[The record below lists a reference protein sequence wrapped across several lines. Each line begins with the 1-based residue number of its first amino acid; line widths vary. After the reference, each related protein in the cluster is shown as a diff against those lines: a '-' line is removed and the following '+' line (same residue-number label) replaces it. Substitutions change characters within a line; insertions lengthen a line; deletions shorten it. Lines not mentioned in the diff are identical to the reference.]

1 MTTATYNQSAA
12 FRDAAAYLSNA
23 PALSSVT
30 NATKL
35 ELYAIFKYL
44 TVSPTPNTPK
54 PSIFDFTGKA
64 KWDAWRTA
72 GELYGDRPADAE
84 ARYLEIAR
92 SLEWTE
98 GKQPEPEPTSDIDDD
113 DGKGIWESDS
123 DGDSP
128 KTKHTG
134 EKSTIGRV
142 TSTMVA
148 EDEGSASAVSNLAI
162 SGDAEGLA
170 AHLQEHPEVDI
181 NAPDENGYTA
191 LHLAADRGHA
201 EVVKVL
207 LERGADRGI
216 KDEDEFTAQEL
227 AEVAGHDEIVTL
239 LLAISSPPR

>member
-1 MTTATYNQSAA
+1 MTTATYNPSDA

-23 PALSSVT
+23 PALKSVT

-44 TVSPTPNTPK
+44 TVSPYPNTPK

-98 GKQPEPEPTSDIDDD
+98 GKEADPEPTSETEED

-123 DGDSP
+123 DGESP
-128 KTKHTG
+128 KKKHAG

-148 EDEGSASAVSNLAI
+148 EDEGSASALSNLAI
-162 SGDAEGLA
+162 SGNAESLA

-201 EVVKVL
+201 DVVKVL
-207 LERGADRGI
+207 LERGADRDI
-216 KDEDEFTAQEL
+216 KDEDEFTAREL
-227 AEVAGHDEIVTL
+227 AEVAGHNEIVNL
-239 LLAISSPPR
+239 LSDTPNPSS

>member
-1 MTTATYNQSAA
+1 M
-12 FRDAAAYLSNA
+12 
-23 PALSSVT
+23 
-30 NATKL
+30 
-35 ELYAIFKYL
+35 
-44 TVSPTPNTPK
+44 SPYPNTPK

-98 GKQPEPEPTSDIDDD
+98 GKEADPEPPSETEED

-123 DGDSP
+123 DGETP
-128 KTKHTG
+128 KKKHTG

-148 EDEGSASAVSNLAI
+148 EDEGSASALSNLAI
-162 SGDAEGLA
+162 SGDAESLA

-181 NAPDENGYTA
+181 NAPDENVST
-191 LHLAADRGHA
+191 LVTRM
-201 EVVKVL
+201 
-207 LERGADRGI
+207 
-216 KDEDEFTAQEL
+216 T
-227 AEVAGHDEIVTL
+227 TL
-239 LLAISSPPR
+239 LIPCTGLHGTTSRRRPGARRRCKSIT